1 MTDKNRLDPEI
12 ASIIENYRPDQY
24 DDVIAEK
31 EEQEFVYHLS
41 SLRRSLLCW
50 FPFDPAWQ
58 VLEPGAGFGALTGSI
73 AERCNHVTALEQDAL
88 RFASCKKR
96 YSGNERIEVLQTDIL
111 SLPEDKLYDCVVLA
125 DQMEHRQGRGKELL
139 EACHTHLKPGGV
151 LLLVYQ
157 NRFGLKYFCG
167 GTDEVQQVPFGN
179 LPPGKSNQLSR
190 NEMDRLAESAGFV
203 PEVYYYPMPDSL
215 WTQAVYTDSV
225 KNVESIRDRVFALD
239 PFSSARIASEQDLY
253 NDIIHEGMLPH
264 MANSYLAVYRKGPE
278 PALSTVEFALLSTDR
293 GPEHAFATICYKDK
307 RVEKRPVWPQGVP
320 TLRLAYDNL
329 ERVSQQGV
337 LTVPQRWTGIGIEM
351 PKMEEESLLSYIR
364 RQMEQGPDAVLSVF
378 KTLREDIL
386 QSSSLVEPEDYPCRR
401 DWHIG
406 KDKIGHVLAEGMIDM
421 IPYNAF
427 WTGSGI
433 RYYDQE
439 FCVKNCPV
447 GYILFRALFYTWI
460 HIPELEQVLPLEQ
473 IKKEFG
479 LTENWEAFQE
489 RENAFVSDNRKFD
502 RFRQIYQWVGNA
514 CDNQRINQNLLKF
527 ISSDPLK
534 QRLKVLEAV
543 HGVQEELLKKLDHVC
558 REQGLRY
565 AAIHGTLLGAVRHQG
580 FIPWDDDVDIAMP
593 RQDYDRLLALAPQV
607 FPEPFFLQTPENSE
621 NVFYGGYVKLRR
633 SGTSAIEPQHK
644 GRNCHQG
651 IWIDIFPLDFC
662 PEDGEKRMRL
672 QRRITFWQR
681 LLMAKLY
688 RPGHGMPEDIN
699 PKVLSLYYLAAR
711 CMRRRWIRRRL
722 EQLFRSCGKSDKLAI
737 LACYYG
743 ANPNRNVYPASLFES
758 LSEVPFEDF
767 RIFIPCEYDAVLS
780 ERYGSRYMD
789 LPEKRKRLSHE
800 NIVFS
805 AEQPWWE
812 IK

>member
-1 MTDKNRLDPEI
+1 MTDKYRLDPEI

-31 EEQEFVYHLS
+31 EEWEFVYHLS

-73 AERCNHVTALEQDAL
+73 AERCAHVTALEQNIL
-88 RFASCKKR
+88 RFESCQKR
-96 YSGNERIEVLQTDIL
+96 YSGNERIEFLQTDIFSL
-111 SLPEDKLYDCVVLA
+111 SEEKLYDCVVLTN
-125 DQMEHRQGRGKELL
+125 QLERCQGREKELL
-139 EACHTHLKPGGV
+139 EACHAHLKPGGV

-179 LPPGKSNQLSR
+179 LPPGKSNRLSR
-190 NEMDRLAESAGFV
+190 KEMDWLASNAGLV

-225 KNVESIRDRVFALD
+225 KNVDSIRDRVFAFD
-239 PFSSARIASEQDLY
+239 PFSSPRIASEQDLY

-264 MANSYLAVYRKGPE
+264 MANSYLAVYRKGSGPVL
-278 PALSTVEFALLSTDR
+278 PAVEFALLSTDR
-293 GPEHAFATICYKDK
+293 GTEHAFATICYKDK
-307 RVEKRPVWPQGVP
+307 RVEKRSVWPQGIP
-320 TLRLAYDNL
+320 TLRQAFDNL
-329 ERVSQQGV
+329 EKVSRQGV
-337 LTVPQRWTGIGIEM
+337 LTVPQRWTGTGIEM

-364 RQMEQGPDAVLSVF
+364 HQMELGPEAVLSVY
-378 KTLREDIL
+378 KMLREDIL
-386 QSSSLVEPEDYPCRR
+386 RSSSLVEPEDYPCRR

-406 KDKIGHVLAEGMIDM
+406 KDTIGPVLAEGMIDM

-447 GYILFRALFYTWI
+447 GYTLYRALFYTWI
-460 HIPELEQVLPLEQ
+460 HIPELERVLPLEH

-479 LTENWEAFQE
+479 LTENWEAFRK
-489 RENAFVSDNRKFD
+489 RENAFVTDNRKYK
-502 RFRQIYQWVGNA
+502 RFRQIYRWSRQVCNI
-514 CDNQRINQNLLKF
+514 QRINQNRLQLV
-527 ISSDPLK
+527 SADPLE
-534 QRLKVLEAV
+534 QRLKMLEPV
-543 HGVQEELLKKLDHVC
+543 HSVQKELLKKLDQVC

-565 AAIHGTLLGAVRHQG
+565 TAIHGTLLGAVRHQG

-593 RQDYDRLLALAPQV
+593 REDYDRLLELAPKEFQ
-607 FPEPFFLQTPENSE
+607 EPFFLQTPENAD
-621 NVFYGGYVKLRR
+621 NVFYGGYAKLRR
-633 SGTSAIEPQHK
+633 SGTAAIEPQHT

-662 PEDGEKRMRL
+662 PEDGEKRKWL

-681 LLMAKLY
+681 LLMGKLY

-711 CMRRRWIRRRL
+711 CMRRRWIRNRL
-722 EQLFRSCGKSDKLAI
+722 KQLFRSCGKSDKLAI

-743 ANPNRNVYPASLFES
+743 GYPNPNVYLASLLNS
-758 LSEVPFEDF
+758 LTEVPFEDF
-767 RIFIPCEYDAVLS
+767 RIFIPCEYDKILS
-780 ERYGSRYMD
+780 ERYGSYYME
-789 LPEKRKRLSHE
+789 LPAKEKRLSHK
-800 NIVFS
+800 NIIFS
-805 AEQPWWE
+805 ADRPWWE